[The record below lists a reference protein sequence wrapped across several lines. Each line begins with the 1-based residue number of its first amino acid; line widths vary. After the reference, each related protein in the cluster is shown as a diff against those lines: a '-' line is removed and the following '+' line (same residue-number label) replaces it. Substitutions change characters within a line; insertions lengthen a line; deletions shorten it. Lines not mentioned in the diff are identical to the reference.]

1 MTDTNLIIWQQNVN
15 KSPTCQH
22 DLISNAILA
31 NTGISIIA
39 LQEPAINAFNKTIAS
54 KEWIATYPTTHEIHP
69 EKTRS
74 ITLIRSTLS
83 TDTWEQINFPSGDVT
98 VTQLKGK
105 WGKLTIFNIYNECE
119 KNNTI
124 KALSEFHKNH
134 SRMLEESDTGQAHV
148 IWLGDFNRHHPYWDD
163 LKDTRLFNT
172 KALIAAEKLI
182 EAVADAG
189 LELALPSG
197 IPTHVHHVTKKWTR
211 LDQVF
216 LSEHSTEMLISCN
229 TQVKYRGVKTDHLP
243 IVTELELAIPATQE
257 QSIKNFREVDWE
269 EFNCVLEKNLR
280 PLGLPS

>member
-1 MTDTNLIIWQQNVN
+1 MGMTDTNLIIWQQNVN

-105 WGKLTIFNIYNECE
+105 WGKL
-119 KNNTI
+119 
-124 KALSEFHKNH
+124 
-134 SRMLEESDTGQAHV
+134 
-148 IWLGDFNRHHPYWDD
+148 
-163 LKDTRLFNT
+163 
-172 KALIAAEKLI
+172 
-182 EAVADAG
+182 
-189 LELALPSG
+189 
-197 IPTHVHHVTKKWTR
+197 
-211 LDQVF
+211 
-216 LSEHSTEMLISCN
+216 
-229 TQVKYRGVKTDHLP
+229 
-243 IVTELELAIPATQE
+243 
-257 QSIKNFREVDWE
+257 
-269 EFNCVLEKNLR
+269 
-280 PLGLPS
+280 